1 MKTSHFAS
9 FPESLT
15 GVFWICLFLEPMAA
29 LGQQKSSAGPSLGDQ
44 VAQIASNDQR
54 QDIRL
59 YQLEKEVD
67 KVSGSLNTSN
77 ASVESG
83 TTKAPTLVPY
93 TSYKVRKGDSLWR
106 IAMTHRVSPGDIMA
120 FNRMPND
127 TVTEGQTLMIPS
139 KGGSSSL
146 PSNAPSGFHTVK
158 PNETFHSISRQ
169 YGVSVSAFTKAN
181 PNVDPNKLQTG
192 AKLAIP
198 SSAKA
203 YTPPAAPKK
212 ELAYDYGLPAPE
224 KKSSG
229 STYTVVSG
237 DSLGAIAKAHGIPT
251 ATLQKANGMTNP
263 NSLRVGQKLTIP
275 AGASGSK
282 KITSKPAD
290 TKAAV
295 KPKSPAP
302 DAGTG
307 VAYEPKPPTSL
318 APVTPPPPAQP
329 SVAPNRGV
337 VAYRMEK
344 GDTIDS
350 VAQMFGTSGSEVRRL
365 NKMSATAPINE
376 GDEILVPGMGPVAG
390 N

>member
-9 FPESLT
+9 FSESLS
-15 GVFWICLFLEPMAA
+15 GVFWICLFLEPMEA
-29 LGQQKSSAGPSLGDQ
+29 LGQQKSSGGPSLGDQ

-67 KVSGSLNTSN
+67 KVSGALNTSN
-77 ASVESG
+77 SSVESG
-83 TTKAPTLVPY
+83 TTKAPSLVPY

-120 FNRMPND
+120 FNRMPNE

-139 KGGSSSL
+139 KGGASSS

-181 PNVDPNKLQTG
+181 PNVNPNKLQTG
-192 AKLAIP
+192 ARLAIP

-203 YTPPAAPKK
+203 YKPPAAPKK
-212 ELAYDYGLPAPE
+212 EMAYDYGLPAPE

-290 TKAAV
+290 TKAAL
-295 KPKSPAP
+295 KPKSGSARMPPAASHTHGTSLP
-302 DAGTG
+302 AVVPTTVPALLIACATDCVAPAGTPICRG
-307 VAYEPKPPTSL
+307 VPSGCHTHARACPL
-318 APVTPPPPAQP
+318 ASVPNPAICPELLMSRQPATTPPR
-329 SVAPNRGV
+329 RGNIV
-337 VAYRMEK
+337 
-344 GDTIDS
+344 
-350 VAQMFGTSGSEVRRL
+350 
-365 NKMSATAPINE
+365 
-376 GDEILVPGMGPVAG
+376 
-390 N
+390 